1 MFSCPATEDFFR
13 ARLDHMID
21 LRHPLCVLASRMP
34 WQQIEASVSHLFMRK
49 ARAAVAMPDLDLFGE
64 APVAVAR
71 ASKAGRP
78 RVPLRVMMALLYLK
92 HAFNESDEGVV
103 DRWAETPTWQ
113 FFSGQAHFEH
123 RRPCDATTLVKFRQL
138 LGDEG
143 VEELLAQ
150 TINAAVEMGLIAK
163 SDLCRVIVDS
173 TVQQKAIAHPTD
185 SRLLEIARD
194 KLVQTAKEAGVALK
208 QTFVKEG
215 RQLAHKAGRY
225 AHAKQFGRMRK
236 AIGRQ
241 RTVLGRLFREVERK
255 LAITSVASSSPA
267 LPVSVNVTPMAAAV
281 NQALQTTLERVK
293 RIWSQTAAK
302 KNREGKGKLYAF
314 HAPEV
319 ECIGKGKS
327 RQPYEFGVKVG
338 IASTLKHNLIVGA
351 KAFPG
356 NPYDGHT
363 LNAQLEQA
371 TILMQDNKTRPSD
384 VFVDLGYRGVDADN
398 PTVAVKHRGK
408 YKSLSVSDQ
417 RLLKRRQAI
426 EPIIGHLKQDHRM
439 DRCHLKG
446 EKGDRLHA
454 VLCAAGYNLKWLLRM
469 IAKKGVTFL
478 EHLFLRLLG
487 LQHQGDVHRLQ
498 AAVGAKL
505 RWLVMPSASKMS
517 ASPFRLAANA
527 AF

>member
-1 MFSCPATEDFFR
+1 MFACPATEDFFR
-13 ARLDHMID
+13 ARLDQMID
-21 LRHPLCVLASRMP
+21 LRHPLCVLSSRMP

-49 ARAAVAMPDLDLFGE
+49 ARSSVAMPDLDLFGE
-64 APVAVAR
+64 APVATGRV
-71 ASKAGRP
+71 SNAGRP
-78 RVPLRVMMALLYLK
+78 RVPLRVMIALLYLK

-103 DRWAETPTWQ
+103 QRWADTPRWQ
-113 FFSGQAHFEH
+113 FFGGWAYYED
-123 RRPCDATTLVKFRQL
+123 RMPCDATTLVKFRKL

-163 SDLCRVIVDS
+163 SELSRVIVDS

-185 SRLLEIARD
+185 SRLLEVARD
-194 KLVQTAKEAGVALK
+194 KLVEAAKGAGMALK

-215 RQLAHKAGRY
+215 QHLSRKAGRY
-225 AHAKQFGRMRK
+225 AHARQFRRMRK

-241 RTVLGRLFREVERK
+241 RTVLGRLWREVQRK
-255 LAITSVASSSPA
+255 LVDTVG
-267 LPVSVNVTPMAAAV
+267 TEAAR
-281 NQALQTTLERVK
+281 QTLQTTLERAQ

-338 IASTLKHNLIVGA
+338 IATTLKGNLIVGA
-351 KAFPG
+351 RAFPG

-371 TILMQDNKTRPSD
+371 TILMQDNRVKPSD

-398 PTVAVKHRGK
+398 PTVAIKHRGK
-408 YKSLSVSDQ
+408 FRSLSASDQ
-417 RLLKRRQAI
+417 RMLKRRQAI

-446 EKGDRLHA
+446 EAGDRLHA
-454 VLCAAGYNLKWLLRM
+454 VLCAAGYNIRWLLRM
-469 IAKKGVTFL
+469 IARKGLAFWA
-478 EHLFLRLLG
+478 HLFLRLLG
-487 LQHQGDVHRLQ
+487 SRHPDSLQVLQIELARLKQ
-498 AAVGAKL
+498 RLTRLPGAAASAL
-505 RWLVMPSASKMS
+505 PPSGMM
-517 ASPFRLAANA
+517 ANT